1 MRTPAPKRRRN
12 SGGFSVIEVLV
23 AITIFS
29 IVVLGVAATGAVSAR
44 NLNSGQESTSAATA
58 VQSKVDSLTS
68 LGWAALT
75 AQSGSDSVQG
85 HSVNWT
91 VTGTNPRHVVVVVH
105 RQVLSQAFADTIVT
119 YVSK

>member
-1 MRTPAPKRRRN
+1 MRTPAPMRRSN

-85 HSVNWT
+85 HAVNWM
-91 VTGTNPRHVVVVVH
+91 VTGTNPRHVVVVVQRH
-105 RQVLSQAFADTIVT
+105 VMSQTFADTIVT

>member
-1 MRTPAPKRRRN
+1 MRQPAPKRRKDT
-12 SGGFSVIEVLV
+12 GGFSVIEVLV

-29 IVVLGVAATGAVSAR
+29 IVVLGVAATGAVTTR
-44 NLNSGQESTSAATA
+44 NLSSGSESTSAATV

-75 AQSGSDSVQG
+75 AQSGADSAQG
-85 HSVNWT
+85 HAVNW
-91 VTGTNPRHVVVVVH
+91 VVSGDNPRHVVVVVH
-105 RQVLSQAFADTIVT
+105 REVMSQTFADTIVT

>member
-1 MRTPAPKRRRN
+1 MKTPAPERQQGT
-12 SGGFSVIEVLV
+12 GGFSVIEVLV

-29 IVVLGVAATGAVSAR
+29 IVVLGVAATGAVSVRSVYA
-44 NLNSGQESTSAATA
+44 GQESTSAATA

-68 LGWAALT
+68 LGWTALT
-75 AQSGSDSVQG
+75 PQSGADSVQG

-91 VTGTNPRHVVVVVH
+91 VTGDNPRHVVVVVQ
-105 RQVLSQAFADTIVT
+105 RQVLSQTYADTVVT

>member
-1 MRTPAPKRRRN
+1 MRQPAPKRQMDT
-12 SGGFSVIEVLV
+12 GGFSVIEVLV

-29 IVVLGVAATGAVSAR
+29 IVVLGVAATGAVSAS
-44 NLNSGQESTSAATA
+44 NLNLGQESTSAATA

-75 AQSGSDSVQG
+75 EQSGADSAQG
-85 HSVNWT
+85 HALTWVVS
-91 VTGTNPRHVVVVVH
+91 GDNPRHVVVVVR
-105 RQVLSQAFADTIVT
+105 RQVLSQTFADTIVT